1 MFEIDKKVFDKN
13 LLLTQTYCE
22 MQLANTEK
30 PVAEILRSFN
40 PEYDGKH
47 MFSYEFERNKQ
58 VVWSADP
65 WSNNL
70 YDQLF
75 DDQMLHKE
83 NAVKSVDRGTQFK
96 GRVLVAEVD
105 TTITDGAS
113 ETESEGFIDIYDCPP
128 IDTWFYNTQ
137 NSTGR
142 VFYAWIPEKLVE
154 LTQKAI
160 EVNMLE
166 CFIWEE
172 DFVLKKEAKVPRYYT
187 YQTKFPQSKK
197 YKNALFGVLGLILLI
212 WFMAYLVEKLIS

>member
-1 MFEIDKKVFDKN
+1 MFKIDKKVFDKN

-142 VFYAWIPEKLVE
+142 VFYAWIPEQFIA
-154 LTQKAI
+154 LTQNAIDVNAI
-160 EVNMLE
+160 E
-166 CFIWEE
+166 CFTWENDSISRE
-172 DFVLKKEAKVPRYYT
+172 EFKVPYHYT
-187 YQTKFPQSKK
+187 YQTQFPPAEKH
-197 YKNALFGVLGLILLI
+197 KNTIFWVLGIALLI
-212 WFMAYLVEKLIS
+212 RLIASLVK